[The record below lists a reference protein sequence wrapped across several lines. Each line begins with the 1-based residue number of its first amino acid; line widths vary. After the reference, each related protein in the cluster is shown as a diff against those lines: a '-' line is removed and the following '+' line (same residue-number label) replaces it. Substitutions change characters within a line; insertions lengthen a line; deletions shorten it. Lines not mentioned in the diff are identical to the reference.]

1 MERES
6 KTDKFA
12 VEVQKSKN
20 VVGHIMIGKTGRFA
34 KTIFQFLQG
43 NQHNSCVIQVTGE
56 ALSDALV

>member
-1 MERES
+1 MLGFHECKKIGRQLKKKTQMERES

-34 KTIFQFLQG
+34 KTIF
-43 NQHNSCVIQVTGE
+43 
-56 ALSDALV
+56 